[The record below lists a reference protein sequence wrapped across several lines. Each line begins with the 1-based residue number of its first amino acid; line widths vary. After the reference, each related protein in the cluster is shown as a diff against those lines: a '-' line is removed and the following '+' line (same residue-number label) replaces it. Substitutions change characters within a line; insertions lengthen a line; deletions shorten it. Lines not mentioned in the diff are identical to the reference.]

1 MTSKQQIAQKII
13 DFGKTKEVLDTE
25 NGFVGQNKDINRFLR
40 NTPFAYILGVL
51 YDQQIKAETAWSI
64 PYYIYQELGHL
75 DVEKI
80 AKMQSSEIL
89 EIFNRTA
96 KPRYPPKMAE
106 WTVNAAKEE
115 AIFSARQL
123 NPDYPGIFDKPCWI
137 IGRGY
142 CFEQNPNCNACP
154 LIKVCKYNK

>member
-64 PYYIYQELGHL
+64 PYYIYQELWHL

-106 WTVNAAKEE
+106 WTVNAAKL
-115 AIFSARQL
+115 IMQR
-123 NPDYPGIFDKPCWI
+123 YKG
-137 IGRGY
+137 
-142 CFEQNPNCNACP
+142 NAE
-154 LIKVCKYNK
+154 IWSD